1 MKEKKQKTIATSKSP
16 VEHLKWKDGSKQV
29 GNSTLKKGTKDLD
42 NALKTIAKCDTD
54 RAGAVISRLL
64 NRTENESVKD
74 IVSQSI
80 INDLNSIVVRGIK
93 DRIRCVPKLFRS

>member
-1 MKEKKQKTIATSKSP
+1 MKWE
-16 VEHLKWKDGSKQV
+16 DDSKQV

-42 NALKTIAKCDTD
+42 TALKTIAKCDPD
-54 RAGAVISRLL
+54 RAGVVVSRLL

-80 INDLNSIVVRGIK
+80 SNDINSIVVRGIK
-93 DRIRCVPKLFRS
+93 ESLASSTS